1 MAKVIIKVR
10 VAYPDK
16 LLQAFSSQELE
27 RRSGGEGATIICHLP
42 EDPNVTYFIL
52 DWDSVESAKNFWAS
66 NTGKGHI
73 AKWNAVGPTEILTLE
88 EFVQK

>member
-10 VAYPDK
+10 VAYPAD
-16 LLQAFSSQELE
+16 LLQTFSSQSLE
-27 RRSGGEGATIICHLP
+27 RRSGGEGAMIICYLP
-42 EDPNVTYFIL
+42 EEPNFICFIL

-73 AKWNAVGPTEILTLE
+73 AKWNAVGSPEILTLK
-88 EFVQK
+88 EFIQK